1 MKTLKTSLF
10 AGLIGFLVAVGVGGC
25 SRPLIQPDPVQY
37 TGISEDQKTNPSPD
51 APVLKQAYAIDRG
64 MYGTV
69 LKIYLEAED
78 PKGDLDKIVTQVHQP
93 GYGYY
98 FPDIIILKPQYKK
111 SFKGFIQWNTY
122 SSKASFLDEWTW
134 VTVRVSVV
142 NKRGLESNVFE
153 FPFTF
158 ETGTG
163 KAPHPPAPFD
173 QGELPKIGSV
183 SIDLY
188 NPSHMGGGDGNF
200 D

>member
-1 MKTLKTSLF
+1 MKFLKNRSIVGIFL
-10 AGLIGFLVAVGVGGC
+10 FLVVFGISGC
-25 SRPLIQPDPVQY
+25 GRPLVHPGPVQY
-37 TGISEDQKTNPSPD
+37 MGLSEEQRTSPNPN
-51 APVLKQAYAIDRG
+51 APVIKQAYAIDRG
-64 MYGTV
+64 RYGTV

-78 PKGDLDKIVTQVHQP
+78 PNGDLDKIVTQVHQP

-98 FPDIIILKPQYKK
+98 FPDLIILKPQYKK

-122 SSKASFLDEWTW
+122 SSKSSFLAEWTW

-142 NKRGLESNVFE
+142 NKKGLASNVFE

-163 KAPHPPAPFD
+163 KVPPPPPPFD
-173 QGELPKIGSV
+173 QGDLPKIGSV

-188 NPSHMGGGDGNF
+188 NPSEGGDGNF
-200 D
+200 K

>member
-1 MKTLKTSLF
+1 MKTLKRPLLV
-10 AGLIGFLVAVGVGGC
+10 GLIGFLLAVGVGGC
-25 SRPLIQPDPVQY
+25 GKPFIRTDPVQY
-37 TGISEDQKTNPSPD
+37 TGLSEEQKTGPNPD
-51 APVLKQAYAIDRG
+51 APVIKQAYAIDRG

-78 PKGDLDKIVTQVHQP
+78 PKGDLDKIVTQVHQS
-93 GYGYY
+93 GYGNY
-98 FPDIIILKPQYKK
+98 FPDIINLKPQYKK

-122 SSKASFLDEWTW
+122 SSKASSMDDWIW
-134 VTVRVSVV
+134 ITVSVYVV
-142 NKRGLESNVFE
+142 NKKGFASNVFE

-163 KAPHPPAPFD
+163 KAPNPPAPFD
-173 QGELPKIGSV
+173 QGNLPKIGSV

-188 NPSHMGGGDGNF
+188 NPFRMGGGDGNF

>member
-1 MKTLKTSLF
+1 MRTLKTPMLV
-10 AGLIGFLVAVGVGGC
+10 GLIGFLVAVGVGGC
-25 SRPLIQPDPVQY
+25 VKPLISPDPVQY
-37 TGISEDQKTNPSPD
+37 TGLSEDLKNSPNPD
-51 APVLKQAYAIDRG
+51 APVIKQAYAIDRG

-78 PKGDLDKIVTQVHQP
+78 PKGDLNKIVTQVHQP
-93 GYGYY
+93 GFGNY
-98 FPDIIILKPQYKK
+98 FPDIIIIKPQYKK

-122 SSKASFLDEWTW
+122 SSNASSLDEWTW
-134 VTVRVSVV
+134 VTVRVSVL
-142 NKRGLESNVFE
+142 NKKGLESNAFE

-163 KAPHPPAPFD
+163 RTPPPPAPFD
-173 QGELPKIGSV
+173 QGDLPKIGSV

-188 NPSHMGGGDGNF
+188 NPSRMGGGGGNF